1 MLHCGNTGPE
11 SFVGSVGLCMAGMH
25 RSGWLLHLRIPIFA
39 VHNYGFRRRTMLINL
54 LLAAR
59 NAFAGWRRRQRAYD
73 ELMALDDRS
82 LADIGIRRSEIPAVV
97 EGFHERTRAS
107 STASG
112 AAPGLSPRHALFGSG
127 EHWLP
132 RI

>member
-1 MLHCGNTGPE
+1 
-11 SFVGSVGLCMAGMH
+11 
-25 RSGWLLHLRIPIFA
+25 
-39 VHNYGFRRRTMLINL
+39 MLINL
-54 LLAAR
+54 FIAAR
-59 NAFAGWRRRQRAYD
+59 NAFAAWQRRRRAYD

-107 STASG
+107 AKATGGAS
-112 AAPGLSPRHALFGSG
+112 ALNPSHALFGIG
-127 EHWLP
+127 DRWLP